1 MASQREIT
9 GRNQAQHTNKL
20 VAHNERR
27 NGVGNKEGEVT
38 RTEFDAGNDGLHVP
52 LTCENHPELRW
63 SCKRIAITFDSE
75 GVGRYNQSRNIF
87 YKGEGPE
94 CDCPSSKLRLI
105 IEEN

>member
-1 MASQREIT
+1 M
-9 GRNQAQHTNKL
+9 
-20 VAHNERR
+20 
-27 NGVGNKEGEVT
+27 T
-38 RTEFDAGNDGLHVP
+38 RTEFDAGYDGLHVP

-87 YKGEGPE
+87 FSGAMANGEWQDAKE

-105 IEEN
+105 LEEK